1 MLSSHTNILCIT
13 HLHSWNTLTSLTHI
27 CPNYIW
33 WTQYLKM
40 FFFNVKKL
48 LLGGQTCFFF
58 SFGNEIFKQNVL
70 HITISWIT
78 INWFYFMKHIKYL
91 VMHILD
97 QPTISH
103 KSMSNNCLRHISYT
117 SFFICAWTKWLH
129 KSIYKKP

>member
-13 HLHSWNTLTSLTHI
+13 DLHSWNTLTSLTHI
-27 CPNYIW
+27 CTNYIR

-40 FFFNVKKL
+40 FSFNVKKL
-48 LLGGQTCFFF
+48 LLGGQTCFFPL
-58 SFGNEIFKQNVL
+58 GMKYLNNVL

-78 INWFYFMKHIKYL
+78 INWFYLMKHIKYL

-103 KSMSNNCLRHISYT
+103 KSMSNNCLRHISYS
-117 SFFICAWTKWLH
+117 SFFICAWTKWLD
-129 KSIYKKP
+129 KSI